1 MKKSFLT
8 LAVLAASAIALYSCE
23 KGAEHIDIDGTAP
36 VEFYAETSREQTKT
50 VTEDGQSVLWQ
61 EGDKVSILRGED
73 INDEYIVK
81 EGFGGKTTTKLVRVE
96 DGSFA
101 AGSETVFDANIA
113 YYPFGHIAYCGA
125 NGNHSL
131 SVAIPDVQKYA
142 VGSFGKGAFPMV
154 AVSADKTDNKLPFKN
169 LFGAIRLRF
178 RSPECYYGI
187 KEITV
192 KGNNGEALSGDAIV
206 ACSHADA
213 PVVTFD
219 PRSAKDYVKL
229 DCAECAGLV
238 PGEVVDFWIA
248 LPPVV
253 FQNGI
258 TVTVAFG
265 NGETLERKTTAP
277 LAIVRSMVTP
287 MEVVKVDSEMGEL
300 YIPDAGFKGWLLGSG
315 NVDMDG
321 DGILT
326 LKDAKAWNEQYA
338 GKDVQFKIDVQ
349 SISGIG
355 SLKGIEY
362 FTALTA
368 LECTWRYRITE
379 LDLSRNTAL
388 KEVNCFGLF
397 DLESLNLGDNKVLKV
412 LNCSSTKLGTLDIG
426 RYTTLETLRCDQCNL
441 KELNVSR
448 NTALKGLYCEE
459 NQLGALD
466 VSRNTALQTLS
477 CSDNRL
483 SVLDIGKN
491 TALSHLYC
499 ASNQLSVLDISKNTA
514 LTEVNCNNNKISSLI
529 LGDKPALEE
538 LRCKNNQLTELNLD
552 KCRAL
557 YLFDCGG
564 NQLTMLDVSKTD
576 LGGGRTSMPMSC
588 RMESL
593 ATLYLKTGWEI
604 PYINV
609 NRYVSFIHPNTTI
622 LYKD

>member
-1 MKKSFLT
+1 MKKPFLA

-73 INDEYIVK
+73 IDDEYIVK

-113 YYPFGHIAYCGA
+113 YYPYGHIAYCGA

-178 RSPECYYGI
+178 RSPECYYSI
-187 KEITV
+187 KAITV
-192 KGNNGEALSGDAIV
+192 KGNNGEELSGDAIV
-206 ACSHADA
+206 ACSYAGA

-238 PGEVVDFWIA
+238 PGEVADFWIA

-277 LAIVRSMVTP
+277 LAIVRSMATP
-287 MEVVKVDSEMGEL
+287 MAVVKVDSEMGEL
-300 YIPDAGFKGWLLGSG
+300 YIPDAGFKAWLLGKG

-321 DGILT
+321 DGVLT
-326 LKDAKAWNEQYA
+326 IKDAKAWNEQYA
-338 GKDVQFKIDVQ
+338 GKDVKFEMEVAGGYNIR
-349 SISGIG
+349 

-368 LECTWRYRITE
+368 LDCTWRNHITE

-388 KEVNCFGLF
+388 KEVNCSTLW

-412 LNCSSTKLGTLDIG
+412 LNCSDTKIGTLDIG
-426 RYTTLETLRCDQCNL
+426 RYTTLETLRCYACNL

-448 NTALKGLYCEE
+448 NTALTALDCSE

-466 VSRNTALQTLS
+466 LSKNTALQTLY
-477 CSDNRL
+477 CPNNRL
-483 SVLDIGKN
+483 IALDISKN
-491 TALSHLYC
+491 TALNYLDC
-499 ASNQLSVLDISKNTA
+499 KFNQLSVLDISKNTV
-514 LTEVNCNNNKISSLI
+514 LTEVNCNSNKISSI
-529 LGDKPALEE
+529 IFGDKPALEA
-538 LRCKNNQLTELNLD
+538 LRCQSNQLTELNLD

-557 YLFDCGG
+557 YLFDCNY

-576 LGGGRTSMPMSC
+576 LGGGRTTMPLTC

-604 PYINV
+604 KYINV
-609 NRYVSFIHPNTTI
+609 DRYVSFIHPNTTI

>member
-1 MKKSFLT
+1 MKKSFLR
-8 LAVLAASAIALYSCE
+8 LAALALCATTLSACE
-23 KGAEHIDIDGTAP
+23 KSTECVDINGTVPA
-36 VEFYAETSREQTKT
+36 EFYAEISDTQTKT
-50 VTEDGQSVLWQ
+50 VTEDGRNVLWK
-61 EGDKVSILRGED
+61 EGDKVSIFRGED
-73 INDEYIVK
+73 INDEYVVK
-81 EGFGGKTTTKLVRVE
+81 EGFGGKTTTKLVKVE
-96 DGSFA
+96 DGSFN
-101 AGSETVFDANIA
+101 AGGETIFDANIA
-113 YYPFGHIAYCGA
+113 YYPYGHIAYCGS
-125 NGNHSL
+125 GSNHSL
-131 SVAIPDVQKYA
+131 SVSIPDVQKYT
-142 VGSFGKGAFPMV
+142 VGSFGDGAFPMV
-154 AVSADKTDNKLPFKN
+154 AVSADKADNKLPFKN
-169 LFGAIRLRF
+169 LFGAIKLRLR
-178 RSPECYYGI
+178 STEYCYSV
-187 KEITV
+187 KDITV
-192 KGNNGEALSGDAIV
+192 KGNNGEKLSGDAVV
-206 ACSHADA
+206 ACSYAGA

-229 DCAECAGLV
+229 NCADGAGLI

-265 NGETLERKTTAP
+265 NGETLERKTSAP
-277 LAIVRSMVTP
+277 LEIVRSMVTP
-287 MEVVKVDSEMGEL
+287 MAVINVELEMGEL

-326 LKDAKAWNEQYA
+326 SKDAKAWNEQYA

-349 SISGIG
+349 SISGIR

-368 LECTWRYRITE
+368 LECTWRYLITE

-388 KEVNCFGLF
+388 KEVNCLGLF

-448 NTALKGLYCEE
+448 NTALKGLYCEG

-477 CSDNRL
+477 CSDNQL

-491 TALSHLYC
+491 TALSYLYC
-499 ASNQLSVLDISKNTA
+499 ASNQLSVLDISKNTV
-514 LTEVNCNNNKISSLI
+514 LTEVNCNYNKISNLI
-529 LGDKPALEE
+529 LGNEPALEI
-538 LRCKNNQLTELNLD
+538 LRCDYNQLTELNLD
-552 KCRAL
+552 KCSAL

-564 NQLTMLDVSKTD
+564 NQLTTLDVSKTD
-576 LGGGRTSMPMSC
+576 LGGGKTSMPMSC

-609 NRYVSFIHPNTTI
+609 DRYKSFIHPNTVI
-622 LYKD
+622 KYKD